1 MMTIE
6 KLMEDANTALCNH
19 FTKIVN
25 GVKIKPEVYDNTD
38 EIFMDGE
45 EGVSVW
51 CEIPVNTLKFFK
63 GTTSVIINADDTL
76 VCATVL
82 FGDKCIDTETA
93 EDLCDGIDLGSWEIE
108 DLDDYLMIATCFS
121 ATENLEE
128 ELSKRFGEFLDD
140 GFAEEIKEL
149 LACFR

>member
-1 MMTIE
+1 MITIE
-6 KLMEDANTALCNH
+6 KLLEDSYAALCRY

-25 GVKIKPEVYDNTD
+25 GVKIEPEVYDHTD

-45 EGVSVW
+45 EGVAVW
-51 CEIPVNTLKFFK
+51 CEIPRNTLKFFK

-76 VCATVL
+76 VCATVF

-108 DLDDYLMIATCFS
+108 DLDDYLMISTDFPVTA
-121 ATENLEE
+121 NLEE
-128 ELSKRFGEFLDD
+128 KLSKRFGEFLEDA
-140 GFAEEIKEL
+140 FAGEIKEL
-149 LACFR
+149 LSCFA